1 MVTTVFSEQ
10 LERPPEGWREL
21 EAATRMRPIESGRG
35 IFLIFLCFVPSAQP
49 SAQAQGEVGHAL
61 ALEEACV
68 APALE
73 ADCNHVKGR

>member
-1 MVTTVFSEQ
+1 MITTVFGEQ
-10 LERPPEGWREL
+10 IQRLSEGWREL
-21 EAATRMRPIESGRG
+21 EAATRIRPIGSGRG
-35 IFLIFLCFVPSAQP
+35 IFLCCVP

>member
-1 MVTTVFSEQ
+1 MITTVFGEQ
-10 LERPPEGWREL
+10 LQRPSEGWREL
-21 EAATRMRPIESGRG
+21 EAATRIRPIGSGRG
-35 IFLIFLCFVPSAQP
+35 IFLCFVPSAQ
-49 SAQAQGEVGHAL
+49 AQGEVWHAL